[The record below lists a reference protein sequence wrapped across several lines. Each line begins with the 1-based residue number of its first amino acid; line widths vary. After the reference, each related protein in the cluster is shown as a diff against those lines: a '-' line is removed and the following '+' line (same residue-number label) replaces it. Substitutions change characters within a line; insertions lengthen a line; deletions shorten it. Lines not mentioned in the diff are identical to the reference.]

1 MLNSK
6 NSTFPADGKTA
17 VQSVRRA
24 LADILASVGGDPTQ
38 PQELSRRFGLDK
50 TLTWRIARVVRE
62 ENAWEAVPH
71 IPRKPS
77 VKIFVRTMAKHGAPQ
92 QRLDALIEATGEFD
106 RFVELHS
113 GDRETLE
120 AMISSGTTRSS
131 EKRMEAFRKSG
142 FQANSAI
149 WGVRAKLQFATNL
162 LFPGAEAGMLESATL
177 GGFVDLLRLRPDVP
191 WAIAS
196 AIAWDSEG
204 RPDQVQQAPP
214 VALNPSGLIDGV
226 PLLSDFCSQPL
237 PTLRTTRAPG
247 GNSRFELTPGGV
259 GNTAA
264 ATVAVGWKWSSGL
277 SMHASTPGELGEHGV
292 HLSTPVE
299 MAILDLLVHRSLGF
313 AMDPVAGVYSELPSG
328 PRYPTEGQDSGRLPL
343 PEEVVDLGEGP
354 PDMTTPEMAN
364 YAQLVESTVRRLGFS
379 INEFHGYRYR
389 LRFPPIPTL
398 AVLKH
403 PLLP

>member
-1 MLNSK
+1 MSTTK
-6 NSTFPADGKTA
+6 QSTFPVDGKTA

-24 LADILASVGGDPTQ
+24 LADILASVGGDASQ
-38 PQELSRRFGLDK
+38 PQELARRFGLDK

-92 QRLDALIEATGEFD
+92 ERLDALVDATGEFD

-120 AMISSGTTRSS
+120 AMVSGTPSRSS

-142 FQANSAI
+142 FQANAAV
-149 WGVRAKLQFATNL
+149 WGVRARMQFSL
-162 LFPGAEAGMLESATL
+162 SMLFPGAKDGMLDSATL

-191 WAIAS
+191 WAVAS
-196 AIAWDSEG
+196 AIAWDSAGQTEAHE
-204 RPDQVQQAPP
+204 APIP
-214 VALNPSGLIDGV
+214 LNPDGLIDGA
-226 PLLSDFCSQPL
+226 PLLPQFCSQPL
-237 PTLRTTRAPG
+237 PKLRTTRAPG
-247 GNSRFELTPGGV
+247 GNSRFELTPGPV

-264 ATVAVGWKWSSGL
+264 TTVTVGWKWPSGL
-277 SMHASTPGELGEHGV
+277 SMHASSPGEQGEHGV

-299 MAILDLLVHRSLGF
+299 MAILDLLVHRSLTF

-328 PRYPTEGQDSGRLPL
+328 PRYPTEGQDSGKLPMIDD
-343 PEEVVDLGEGP
+343 VVDLGEGP
-354 PDMTTPEMAN
+354 PDMTTPEMAS
-364 YAQLVESTVRRLGFS
+364 YAQLVEFAVKRMGYS
-379 INEFHGYRYR
+379 INDFRGYRYR
-389 LRFPPIPTL
+389 LRYPPIPTL

-403 PLLP
+403 KLLP